1 MCGVTPPDIA
11 ALEAQRYAAMLAG
24 DVDRL
29 RVLLSER
36 LHYSHS
42 LGDQDSRDS
51 LLARIGAGD
60 IIYHEVT
67 APVAWTERLAD
78 AVLLGGRMTARAT
91 VSGVPRS
98 IDNAFLA
105 VWAIE
110 DDGHW
115 RLIAYQP
122 TPLPH

>member
-1 MCGVTPPDIA
+1 
-11 ALEAQRYAAMLAG
+11 
-24 DVDRL
+24 
-29 RVLLSER
+29 
-36 LHYSHS
+36 
-42 LGDQDSRDS
+42 
-51 LLARIGAGD
+51 
-60 IIYHEVT
+60 
-67 APVAWTERLAD
+67 
-78 AVLLGGRMTARAT
+78 MTARAT